1 MILYPLCSPAY
12 LLGVHVFII
21 NIIRKGVSQ
30 EDIIIMACEIIVTQR
45 DVILLNSQ
53 HSYFLIFLCIA
64 SSRLFIFRDPMSEVK
79 DSAWLICQISL
90 RLHSPHTTEIPLRP
104 FELLHTPG
112 LINPT
117 KLRSMDWNRIHA
129 YLQGVGYIE
138 EWNST
143 FPDINRQHIILNLL
157 NNKAGS

>member
-30 EDIIIMACEIIVTQR
+30 EDIIMACEIIVTQR

-53 HSYFLIFLCIA
+53 HSYFLILLCIA

-79 DSAWLICQISL
+79 DSA
-90 RLHSPHTTEIPLRP
+90 
-104 FELLHTPG
+104 
-112 LINPT
+112 
-117 KLRSMDWNRIHA
+117 
-129 YLQGVGYIE
+129 
-138 EWNST
+138 
-143 FPDINRQHIILNLL
+143 
-157 NNKAGS
+157 